1 MGIALFHLLPE
12 SIENIEAYFKDT
24 DSFWKKM
31 PLSFFLAFLSYSLIL
46 FVEKIAFDSHS
57 LIDHEHDHGNHSHD
71 HVHSHDHELRSNKNK
86 DTSESLGNSQEG
98 QHKSSEKKEE
108 NQLAENL
115 IHNHGD
121 HDESSDSDVEE
132 EALKTVVSSI
142 GKLASFMHMRN
153 SMVEGGPSN
162 NHPCSKQDKALCK
175 ASTILKRTLTACH
188 SPCKEDNDDMKYMVN
203 PKNVHV
209 DDEKNIPQIQRQP
222 STVHI
227 KAPSNIT
234 PFLLL
239 IALSLHGFFEG
250 LALGIQSEIKD
261 TLFLLILAGLIV
273 STLLNSSRILIS
285 TYSIIIKL

>member
-12 SIENIEAYFKDT
+12 SIESIEAYFKDS
-24 DSFWKKM
+24 DSFWKKI

-57 LIDHEHDHGNHSHD
+57 LIDHEHDHGKHSHD
-71 HVHSHDHELRSNKNK
+71 HVHSHNHELRSNKNK
-86 DTSESLGNSQEG
+86 DTSESLENSQEA
-98 QHKSSEKKEE
+98 QHKSGKNIDE

-115 IHNHGD
+115 IHNHED
-121 HDESSDSDVEE
+121 NDESSDSDVEE

-153 SMVEGGPSN
+153 SIAECGGPN
-162 NHPCSKQDKALCK
+162 NHSSSKQDKALLK
-175 ASTILKRTLTACH
+175 ASRILKRTLTASH
-188 SPCKEDNDDMKYMVN
+188 TPYKEEDNDDMKYMVN

-209 DDEKNIPQIQRQP
+209 DDEKNIPAIQRQP
-222 STVHI
+222 SIVHM
-227 KAPSNIT
+227 KTPSNIT

-250 LALGIQSEIKD
+250 LALGIQAEVKD
-261 TLFLLILAGLIV
+261 TLFLAVAILAHKWAEAF
-273 STLLNSSRILIS
+273 TLVINLL
-285 TYSIIIKL
+285 